1 MPLYVS
7 YTNDTKKKYLFTN
20 ILHLAILSTSVE
32 KVKIDSSL
40 DSQLEEV
47 FRHNVDMPQLSALKP
62 GDMVPIIVRL
72 YLGQTEIKLKVIIDE
87 KTTTRQSF
95 SSITKVKGVQEKQ
108 QLQQPQLP
116 KPLQKSFSSKITP
129 QKSFSTKS
137 E

>member
-1 MPLYVS
+1 M
-7 YTNDTKKKYLFTN
+7 
-20 ILHLAILSTSVE
+20 HLAILSTSVE

-47 FRHNVDMPQLSALKP
+47 FRHNIDMPQLSALKP

-95 SSITKVKGVQEKQ
+95 SSITKVKGVHEKQ

-116 KPLQKSFSSKITP
+116 KPLQKSFSSKIIP